1 MESQN
6 LRKYFLSGTLGLC
19 IFGLIASVLSALWLI
34 LKFSFDI
41 GFVKI
46 YLIEVILLL
55 AGPILL
61 LSTLK
66 NTIKTYFLLAKLKR
80 NNSVSDV
87 YRSFSNTI
95 GNISFNDNEVIVS
108 DNYLFIKGEVAV
120 IPYQQLKKV
129 YIKYLKNDKKEIT
142 GIQLYCDT
150 TKKKKIKIF
159 PNIKNKNEL
168 VYFIENIKQRNSS
181 IIFEL

>member
-1 MESQN
+1 M
-6 LRKYFLSGTLGLC
+6 
-19 IFGLIASVLSALWLI
+19 
-34 LKFSFDI
+34 
-41 GFVKI
+41 
-46 YLIEVILLL
+46 
-55 AGPILL
+55 
-61 LSTLK
+61 
-66 NTIKTYFLLAKLKR
+66 LAKLKR